1 MFLYLLAASGL
12 LVHAHYCG
20 DEVASWELF
29 QKAAACESGCDDEVP
44 AVEEES
50 CCSDKAIALKITT
63 DQQQTQSIK
72 ILFGNDAALLPV
84 LPVFYGLFPENA
96 HSQSVAVKAA
106 SRANAPPGRWQ
117 NIPLHKLLMRF
128 TYYG

>member
-29 QKAAACESGCDDEVP
+29 QKAPVCESGCDDEAP

-50 CCSDKAIALKITT
+50 CCKDKAVALKITT
-63 DQQQTQSIK
+63 DQQQTAPVK
-72 ILFGNDAALLPV
+72 ILFGNDAALIPV
-84 LPVFYGLFPENA
+84 LPVFNGLFPENA
-96 HSQSVAVKAA
+96 LSQSVAVKA
-106 SRANAPPGRWQ
+106 SGRANAPPGLWQ
-117 NIPLHKLLMRF
+117 NIPLHKLHMRF